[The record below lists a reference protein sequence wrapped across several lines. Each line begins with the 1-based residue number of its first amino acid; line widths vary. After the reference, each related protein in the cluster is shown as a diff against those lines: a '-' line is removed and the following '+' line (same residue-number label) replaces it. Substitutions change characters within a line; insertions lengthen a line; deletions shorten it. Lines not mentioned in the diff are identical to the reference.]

1 MEGRIRAGLS
11 LALILPE
18 IPWRILERSSNPS
31 GERGRAMSSATV
43 STEQSSD
50 TQGRFR
56 KWLLGLRGQN
66 AKENFSIERTEWRI
80 QKVTTFNPGTVKE
93 PNLRTVNLGLVEE
106 GADQAS
112 SRSGERP
119 LRQLHFTVR
128 VDKNQVAVLSDL
140 SGKKAVTD
148 QFRPTSLFEREEFL
162 REMDSLLDENAFLR
176 RQVSE
181 LRMAIQSMIEA
192 KPQLPHRSS

>member
-1 MEGRIRAGLS
+1 
-11 LALILPE
+11 
-18 IPWRILERSSNPS
+18 
-31 GERGRAMSSATV
+31 MSSATV
-43 STEQSSD
+43 STESSSD

-56 KWLLGLRGQN
+56 KWLLALRGQN
-66 AKENFSIERTEWRI
+66 VKEDFSIERTEWRI
-80 QKVTTFNPGTVKE
+80 QKVTVFNPGAVKE
-93 PNLRTVNLGLVEE
+93 PDSRTVNLGLVEE

-128 VDKNQVAVLSDL
+128 VKQNQVGVLSDL

-162 REMDSLLDENAFLR
+162 REMDTLLDENAFLR
-176 RQVSE
+176 RQVAE
-181 LRMAIQSMIEA
+181 LRTAIQSMIEA